1 MLRLVLIHS
10 LIFNLLF
17 VQAMSAQKNQNPK
30 QINNLVTVLD
40 HDTCLDKKFSIV
52 FYIVLDSNYSVRTAT
67 PSMLA
72 SIIDT
77 LNEKFKPICVS
88 FANCSTVFIPNYTYN
103 RWSKTTTDPQVTPN
117 WRTDKTINLF
127 IVDSIIDA
135 NIYERG
141 YAYPPPASSTVT
153 PKDVIVVEQFRS
165 TLPYSSLDY
174 YHVIHAMG
182 HFFGLSHTFEE
193 LNPNSPASPLPVSP
207 VVSQEFADGSNS
219 PFHGDMLQDTEADP
233 GPLLQEYDGKGDRY
247 IRPLDNY
254 MSFLSIACKFSQQ
267 QYNLMAK
274 NILTKR
280 LYLH

>member
-1 MLRLVLIHS
+1 MPRLLLI
-10 LIFNLLF
+10 LCLLF
-17 VQAMSAQKNQNPK
+17 NVLVVSRSLAQKNQNPK
-30 QINNLVTVLD
+30 QISNLVSVLD

-52 FYIVLDSNYSVRTAT
+52 FYVVLDSNYTPMTAT

-88 FANCSTVFIPNYTYN
+88 FANCSTVFIPNFTYN
-103 RWSKTTTDPQVTPN
+103 RWYRNTTDPQVTPS
-117 WRTDKTINLF
+117 WHTDKTINFF
-127 IVDSIIDA
+127 IVDSIKDA
-135 NIYERG
+135 TVYERG
-141 YAYPPPASSTVT
+141 YADPPPSSATVT
-153 PKDVIVVEQFRS
+153 PKDVIVVEQFR
-165 TLPYSSLDY
+165 TTPPYSSLDY

-182 HFFGLSHTFEE
+182 HFFGLSHTFDE